1 MLPEGG
7 PWSEGSRW
15 TRSHQALGED
25 LGEDLQDPR
34 TVSLRHTVAGTW
46 YHVTF
51 FSLQLMHVRR
61 SHVVLSKEL
70 WLLTAPNQ
78 FAWGTAEGQG
88 R

>member
-1 MLPEGG
+1 M
-7 PWSEGSRW
+7 
-15 TRSHQALGED
+15 
-25 LGEDLQDPR
+25 
-34 TVSLRHTVAGTW
+34 SLRHTVAGTW

-51 FSLQLMHVRR
+51 FSLRLMHVRR

-78 FAWGTAEGQG
+78 FAWGTAKGQG